1 VRVRDPICVLA
12 VIAAALAG
20 TPPAGVR
27 AALQFGLLRSL
38 PKADVALL
46 PFWYVL
52 DDASRR
58 FVGGAIGPRRIVGIH
73 LPPADAA
80 D

>member
-1 VRVRDPICVLA
+1 V
-12 VIAAALAG
+12 
-20 TPPAGVR
+20 
-27 AALQFGLLRSL
+27 
-38 PKADVALL
+38 DVALL

-58 FVGGAIGPRRIVGIH
+58 FVADAIGPRRIVGIH

-80 D
+80 GVARTLREASVDVVLPPAPGAPIR